1 MGGEAPDVG
10 AEPGPIPV
18 LTFER
23 LKRAS
28 FAHSTIYLTLLVVW
42 IVPGLH
48 PLEFVFGLAH
58 GLGWIAMCLL
68 SIAAVRARV
77 IPLRVGF
84 AVAVIGAVGP
94 FVGSW
99 EFVRE
104 QRRREAAGAAGDTG

>member
-18 LTFER
+18 LTFDR
-23 LKRAS
+23 LKKAS

-58 GLGWIAMCLL
+58 GVGWIAM
-68 SIAAVRARV
+68 SIACLYASRRR
-77 IPLRVGF
+77 IISLRI
-84 AVAVIGAVGP
+84 AVAVVVIGGIGP
-94 FVGSW
+94 FVGSY
-99 EFVRE
+99 EFARA
-104 QRRREAAGAAGDTG
+104 RRPMAAR